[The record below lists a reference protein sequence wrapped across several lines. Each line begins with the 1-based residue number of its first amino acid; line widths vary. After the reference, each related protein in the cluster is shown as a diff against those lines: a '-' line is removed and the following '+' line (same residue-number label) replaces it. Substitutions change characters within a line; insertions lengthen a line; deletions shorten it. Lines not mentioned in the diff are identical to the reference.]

1 MARQVAGMLDPKLKA
16 KIWCL
21 AGCAV
26 IVLMLALFWLVRVEV
41 TRQYQGVY
49 LLRQGPYSLVLT
61 DEIQL
66 GQEDRLLFA
75 LHWDKVAKTL
85 RFRKKNAARDAHLQY
100 DWFKADGSGF
110 IRNAFPDGTMLLTC
124 FSRFVDAGN
133 AIPRGLFV
141 GGNVPYEP
149 GNASPQEGE
158 SGMAFF
164 DGKKWRHLWGNAN
177 EAIALGD
184 GSRQLYPSMWEFL
197 GSRVLVSSREK
208 MVLSSSH
215 RVAGQGMVL
224 HIDRFAVFKAGEPYF
239 ILVNRV
245 RNEGKAPALYF
256 YVYGDEPS
264 VGEYGGSTGNVG
276 WGDGRLFQYE
286 TGLDPERDSYFG
298 MYDHGNSAAGET
310 KGYTNLANFIE
321 SLGVRPDLMYFSN
334 RRGSFASEKE
344 RVPLQSP
351 NGRFLFMQ
359 WGPRQLAPGDADVYV
374 LAIGMAGS
382 RPGYDIPVKPAIT
395 FTDRDISDLLARHGK
410 D

>member
-1 MARQVAGMLDPKLKA
+1 MLHPKLNR
-16 KIWCL
+16 KIWCCVGGAAL
-21 AGCAV
+21 V
-26 IVLMLALFWLVRVEV
+26 FLLALSWLVRVEV
-41 TRQYQGVY
+41 TRNYKGVY
-49 LLRQGPYSLVLT
+49 LLREGPYRLVLT
-61 DEIQL
+61 DMIQL

-75 LHWDKVAKTL
+75 LHWDEVAKSL
-85 RFRKKNAARDAHLQY
+85 HFSKAFAPAGSHLQY
-100 DWFKADGSGF
+100 DWFQADGSGF
-110 IRNAFPDGTMLLTC
+110 VRNVFPNGTMLITC

-133 AIPRGLFV
+133 AIPRGIFV
-141 GGNVPYEP
+141 GGNVPYEE

-177 EAIALGD
+177 EGIALGN
-184 GSRQLYPSMWEFL
+184 GSRQLSPSKWEFL

-215 RVAGQGMVL
+215 RVAGEGMAL

-245 RNEGKAPALYF
+245 RNEGRTPALYY

-264 VGEYGGSTGNVG
+264 VGDYRGSTGNVG
-276 WGDGRLFQYE
+276 WGRGRLFQYE

-310 KGYTNLANFIE
+310 QQYTNLANFIE
-321 SLGVRPDLMYFSN
+321 SLGARPDLMYFSN
-334 RRGSFASEKE
+334 RLGFFASEKE

-351 NGRFLFMQ
+351 TTRVLSMQ
-359 WGPRQLAPGDADVYV
+359 WGPRQLAPGEADVYV
-374 LAIGMAGS
+374 LAIGMAS
-382 RPGYDIPVKPAIT
+382 CKPGNDIPVKPHIS
-395 FTDRDISDLLARHGK
+395 FSDQDISDLLARHGK

>member
-1 MARQVAGMLDPKLKA
+1 MLDPKFKR
-16 KIWCL
+16 KVWCCVGG
-21 AGCAV
+21 AA
-26 IVLMLALFWLVRVEV
+26 LALLWALFGLVRVEV
-41 TRQYQGVY
+41 TRHYQGVY
-49 LLRQGPYSLVLT
+49 LLRQGPYHLVLT
-61 DEIQL
+61 DAILL

-75 LHWDKVAKTL
+75 LHWDKVDSIL
-85 RFRKKNAARDAHLQY
+85 HFRKSFAPRSAHLQY
-100 DWFKADGSGF
+100 DWFQTDGSGF
-110 IRNAFPDGTMLLTC
+110 VRNVFPDGTMLLTC

-133 AIPRGLFV
+133 AIPRGGFV
-141 GGNVPYEP
+141 GGNVPYES
-149 GNASPQEGE
+149 GSASPQEGE

-177 EAIALGD
+177 EGIALGD
-184 GSRQLYPSMWEFL
+184 GSRQLSPSKWEFL

-215 RVAGQGMVL
+215 RVAGEGMVL

-245 RNEGKAPALYF
+245 RNEGKASALYF

-264 VGEYGGSTGNVG
+264 VGDYGGSTGNVG
-276 WGDGRLFQYE
+276 WGNGRLFQYE

-334 RRGSFASEKE
+334 RLGFFASEKE
-344 RVPLQSP
+344 RVPLKSP
-351 NGRFLFMQ
+351 TSRVLFMQ

-382 RPGYDIPVKPAIT
+382 RPGYDIPVKPGIS